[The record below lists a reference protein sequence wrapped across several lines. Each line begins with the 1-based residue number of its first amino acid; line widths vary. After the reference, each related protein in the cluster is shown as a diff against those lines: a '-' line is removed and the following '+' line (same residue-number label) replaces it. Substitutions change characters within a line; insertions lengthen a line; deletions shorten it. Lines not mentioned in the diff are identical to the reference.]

1 MEEAP
6 LPNIPA
12 DNLAYP
18 VRIELP
24 ASKGSGF
31 LLNDGQVLWLV
42 TARHVLFRS
51 GLELYPGNATVT
63 ILAEN
68 LTDKLVLELDC
79 PQLLQENHLRK
90 HNNADVAVVS
100 IGPLDA
106 ETFIL
111 RPGITRI
118 GGAVPNHTR
127 IIGLDIQFALNSA
140 AVGVSNDIYHFGYS
154 SSLGKD
160 QLDPAYPLLRK
171 GIVAG
176 KTPAGV
182 IVIDCPTYFGNSGGL
197 VVQHEVV
204 GMQHQ
209 VRGIGIAT
217 EMVPFVEELWSKQYK
232 VQTGVRYENSGYSLV
247 EPMDRVRELL
257 V

>member
-1 MEEAP
+1 M
-6 LPNIPA
+6 PNIPA

-24 ASKGSGF
+24 GSKGSGF
-31 LLNDGQVLWLV
+31 LLNDGHLLWLV
-42 TARHVLFRS
+42 TAKHVFFRN
-51 GLELYPGNATVT
+51 GLELYSGNATVT

-79 PQLLQENHLRK
+79 AQLLQNDRLRK
-90 HNNADVAVVS
+90 HRDADVAVVA
-100 IGPLDA
+100 IGPLTEESFNLA
-106 ETFIL
+106 
-111 RPGITRI
+111 PGITRI
-118 GGAVPNHTR
+118 GNVVPDHAR
-127 IIGLDIQFALNSA
+127 IIGLDIQFAIDSA
-140 AVGVSNDIYHFGYS
+140 AVGVSNDVYHFGYS

-176 KTPAGV
+176 KTPTGV

-197 VVQHEVV
+197 VVQHEVI
-204 GMQHQ
+204 GLQHQ
-209 VRGIGIAT
+209 VRGIGIAIQ
-217 EMVPFVEELWSKQYK
+217 MVPFVEELWSKQYK

-247 EPMDRVRELL
+247 EPMDRVKELL
-257 V
+257 I